1 MHLPRRS
8 VKNIQPLPSI
18 YTVFP
23 SNNEDNSTS
32 EHSGRC
38 LIRHIEDG
46 IEVVPL
52 ERCNILSAPI
62 LSPDQAEKEL
72 FIPHKHDS
80 SPLEKPLPRL
90 PTSTLWARLSVKQRI
105 LALIGIQLA
114 LMLTIGIALLAAKK
128 RTSSS
133 SGSNIRTETT
143 GSDAPSIQ
151 PMDPLPRGHFAI
163 PIELPQQQNS
173 ACLERNNESIAWQ
186 CASNTT
192 WQLNVL
198 PPPMDSNATMI
209 TLGSV
214 PNSDDT
220 IYHGHQPP
228 EIPPV
233 EVRMLTEAS
242 PDNGPVYHVR
252 TTYDRVVL
260 LNENDLISEDT
271 RTQPIMRHSTFQ
283 LGDTLWRCVFNET
296 LIEGYMYPD
305 QQTTAS
311 ATSNSSATFM
321 QDLVKVPHV
330 LKLVEQRMP
339 NGKAPYCER
348 MRLQEGGLS
357 SLSEEKVTLRLAEP
371 AAETLAKAVLDRS
384 IRFRARQR
392 ASESNFCR
400 CQWMVQ

>member
-1 MHLPRRS
+1 MQKICG
-8 VKNIQPLPSI
+8 V
-18 YTVFP
+18 
-23 SNNEDNSTS
+23 
-32 EHSGRC
+32 
-38 LIRHIEDG
+38 
-46 IEVVPL
+46 
-52 ERCNILSAPI
+52 
-62 LSPDQAEKEL
+62 
-72 FIPHKHDS
+72 
-80 SPLEKPLPRL
+80 
-90 PTSTLWARLSVKQRI
+90 
-105 LALIGIQLA
+105 
-114 LMLTIGIALLAAKK
+114 LTIL
-128 RTSSS
+128 SSS
-133 SGSNIRTETT
+133 SNARTQTT

-151 PMDPLPRGHFAI
+151 TMDSLPRGHFAI

-173 ACLERNNESIAWQ
+173 ACLERNNESVAWQ

-214 PNSDDT
+214 PNSDGT

-242 PDNGPVYHVR
+242 SDNGPVYHVR

-260 LNENDLISEDT
+260 LNENDLSSEDT
-271 RTQPIMRHSTFQ
+271 RTLPIIRHSAFQ

-311 ATSNSSATFM
+311 ATSNSTATAM
-321 QDLVKVPHV
+321 RDLPKVPHV

-357 SLSEEKVTLRLAEP
+357 SLSNEKVMLRLAEP
-371 AAETLAKAVLDRS
+371 AAETLAKAVPYR
-384 IRFRARQR
+384 RFRFRVRKRVA
-392 ASESNFCR
+392 ESNFCR
-400 CQWMVQ
+400 CQWVVQ